1 MQPYEFGM
9 RVGYVLEKQARF
21 TGGGHI
27 AGVEQAPAERGWG
40 GFARDV
46 ALGTGGLAGQSDPMQ
61 RGLAA
66 HMLAYSNPFTGVPT
80 ALNDTGRHLYN
91 GRYLSALGSVGEGA
105 LSFLPG
111 FGLLGGAATKGLAA
125 GGKALAGAG
134 MRQAGGAMI
143 NTVRAA
149 NRGRAVVQG
158 AEAAVGRG
166 IQRAIPLAKT
176 PVPAATGAAGWGAA
190 TRNAP
195 ANLRNYVVTKPLQAT
210 SGGLGPIDPVNL
222 GAMARGEHF
231 MTPDGRAYQQ
241 QMKQMQPPQMPQMSA
256 PQMPASA
263 PMQPP
268 RPQTT
273 FRPKPML
280 NF

>member
-9 RVGYVLEKQARF
+9 RIGRQLEKRAE
-21 TGGGHI
+21 G
-27 AGVEQAPAERGWG
+27 ERGWG

-46 ALGTGGLAGQSDPMQ
+46 ALGQGGLTGQVDPMQ
-61 RGLAA
+61 RGMAA
-66 HMLAYSNPFTGVPT
+66 HVLAYSNPFTGVPT

-111 FGLLGGAATKGLAA
+111 FGFLGGTAAKGLAA

-143 NTVRAA
+143 NTARTA
-149 NRGRAVVQG
+149 NRGRLAVQG
-158 AEAAVGRG
+158 AEAAAAKG
-166 IQRAIPLAKT
+166 IQRAIPLAKP

-195 ANLRNYVVTKPLQAT
+195 ANLRNYAINHPIQAT
-210 SGGLGPIDPVNL
+210 AGGLGPIDPL
-222 GAMARGEHF
+222 TTGAVARGEHF

-241 QMKQMQPPQMPQMSA
+241 QMQQPQMPQMPT

-268 RPQTT
+268 KPQTT